1 MKKITTIL
9 FALTMFV
16 AANAQIIR
24 GTIGNA
30 IFTDYTGSTSTVYGL
45 DFTLD
50 GINEFAIYQGYDP
63 MTGDPIENGSIVFN
77 YEEGGNN
84 VATDPEAWD
93 YFNTFSIGDVIG
105 PSTSFSSYGD
115 CYFADYTPSSTPLY
129 LGFRIKFGAYIHY
142 GYAQVTMTQAGVEW
156 NEIYFNAIPN
166 APITIGGTQE
176 AITTVEEASLNIRT
190 LGNRQLGISQA
201 NVAPVQ
207 VYDMMGRQ
215 VGSATASEVV
225 ITLPAAGV
233 YVVSTPTIRRAVVVE

>member
-1 MKKITTIL
+1 MKKITTFL
-9 FALTMFV
+9 FALSLLA
-16 AANAQIIR
+16 AANAQIVR
-24 GTIGNA
+24 GAIGNA
-30 IFTDYTGSTSTVYGL
+30 LFTDYTGVTTTVYGL
-45 DFTLD
+45 DFTHD
-50 GINEFAIYQGYDP
+50 GINEFAIHQGYDP

-93 YFNTFSIGDVIG
+93 YFNTFSTGDVIG

-176 AITTVEEASLNIRT
+176 AISTVEAASLDIRT
-190 LGNRQLGISQA
+190 LGNRQIGISQSNA
-201 NVAPVQ
+201 AQVQ
-207 VYDMMGRQ
+207 VFDMMGRQ
-215 VGSATASEVV
+215 VGTTSATEAV

-233 YVVSTPTIRRAVVVE
+233 YVVATPTIRRAVVVE